1 MNLFTFVYFNTGNI
15 FDMEKQRQLE
25 LQREQIE
32 NEELR
37 RRGEEELK
45 KQQELGVSPYMFK
58 RRFRTNFPLSPIS
71 RHFVF
76 LGKNW
81 GSKKLWE
88 KKIVEKKLGVNQH
101 FFEPV

>member
-1 MNLFTFVYFNTGNI
+1 MLRQTNNIFLALPIKQKYEQSTKRYKLYEFVYFNTHDYLFYTGNI

-45 KQQELGVSPYMFK
+45 KQQELGVSP
-58 RRFRTNFPLSPIS
+58 
-71 RHFVF
+71 
-76 LGKNW
+76 
-81 GSKKLWE
+81 
-88 KKIVEKKLGVNQH
+88 
-101 FFEPV
+101 